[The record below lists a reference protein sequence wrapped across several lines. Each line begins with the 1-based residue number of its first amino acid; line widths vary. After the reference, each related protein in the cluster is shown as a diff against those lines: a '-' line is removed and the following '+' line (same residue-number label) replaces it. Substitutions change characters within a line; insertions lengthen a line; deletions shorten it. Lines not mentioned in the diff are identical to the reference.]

1 MNNRV
6 GRLLQEWVV
15 LAVLV
20 MASGCG
26 QPNAP
31 ISPAP
36 TDAQTVAEHSA
47 KANAFFDRVF
57 DEAVDRSPT
66 YQSYLGIK
74 KDYGLWDENT
84 AEAEAAELEI
94 TRRELQALRDTINP
108 ALLDEQTQV
117 SYALFIEEAEREI
130 EAYQWRHHNYPIN
143 QMGGVHSQVPSFL
156 INIHQIADESDAKAY
171 ISRLN
176 GVEKLFRQ
184 ALDQVAVRADK
195 GILPPAFTF
204 ELVLGASR
212 NVITGRPFADSDSDS
227 TLLQDFRSKVE
238 RLDIDDEARQAL
250 IDEATTALVDVVK
263 PAYENLILEVSA
275 FAQRATDDDG
285 AWKLPD
291 GEAYYDFALRRTTTT
306 ELDADE
312 IHNIGLAEMDRIHA
326 EMRQIM
332 QQVGFEG
339 TLQEFFVLLRTDSQ
353 FFYPETNDGREQ
365 YLQAATAYIDAM
377 RLRLD
382 ELFIT
387 KPQADLVVKR
397 VEPFREQSAGKA
409 FYQQPAPDGSRPGT
423 YYVNLYKMS
432 EMPIYQIQALA
443 YHEGIP
449 GHHMQIAIAQEL
461 QGLPKFRRFGRYTAY
476 IEGWGLYS
484 EVLPTDINAYTDP
497 YQDFGRL
504 AMEIWRAAR
513 LVVDTGI
520 HAKKWTR
527 QQAID
532 YLIENTPNPEGDA
545 VRAIER
551 YILWP
556 SQATAYKI
564 GMLKIQ
570 QLRADA
576 EKQLGD
582 AFDLRE
588 FHDLIL
594 RNGPL
599 PLDVLSRFVDNYIAE
614 VEAREQ

>member
-15 LAVLV
+15 LAALV

-26 QPNAP
+26 QPSAP